1 MKSLLAVRKKKKT
14 KTILSALTYIHI
26 KSSQH
31 NKNFKDLYTKV
42 NFTYYLQISQERHHF
57 LCTKSST
64 TFTQMFLAIPQR
76 SEKQAD
82 LLLASQLQGLNLLLS

>member
-1 MKSLLAVRKKKKT
+1 MYDLFWFEEKENL
-14 KTILSALTYIHI
+14 ILI
-26 KSSQH
+26 
-31 NKNFKDLYTKV
+31 KV

-57 LCTKSST
+57 LYYWKSST